1 MRRPYMRDKQEF
13 LTRAFFLCLFG
24 MDLVNLKNRHIMK
37 QKLISLAVFSL
48 LAFTVMGFSLYR
60 NSDNEESNI
69 VSSETMSE
77 NFGYIIVEQDDE
89 GRTLLKI
96 SNETGEGIC
105 VHANVYIGGNKVPVY
120 GYVPEW
126 ANTKKK
132 ATFIFW
138 SYNRFSLRDVSDED
152 YHTDNICPK
161 SKVSQY

>member
-1 MRRPYMRDKQEF
+1 MVY
-13 LTRAFFLCLFG
+13 
-24 MDLVNLKNRHIMK
+24 NRHEKMK
-37 QKLISLAVFSL
+37 RYIIIAVASLFVITA
-48 LAFTVMGFSLYR
+48 MGFTFFHKTV
-60 NSDNEESNI
+60 NKESHI
-69 VSSETMSE
+69 VSSETMNES
-77 NFGYIIVEQDDE
+77 FGYIIVEQDDE
-89 GRTLLKI
+89 GRTLLRV

-132 ATFIFW
+132 ATYIFW

>member
-1 MRRPYMRDKQEF
+1 
-13 LTRAFFLCLFG
+13 
-24 MDLVNLKNRHIMK
+24 MK

-60 NSDNEESNI
+60 NADNEESNI
-69 VSSETMSE
+69 VSSETICES
-77 NFGYIIVEQDDE
+77 FGYLIVEQDDE
-89 GRTLLKI
+89 GRTLLKV

-105 VHANVYIGGNKVPVY
+105 VHANVYIGGAKVPVY

-126 ANTKKK
+126 ANTKRK
-132 ATFIFW
+132 ATYIFW
-138 SYNRFSLRDVSDED
+138 SYNRFRLRDVSDED

>member
-1 MRRPYMRDKQEF
+1 MVY
-13 LTRAFFLCLFG
+13 
-24 MDLVNLKNRHIMK
+24 NRHKKMK
-37 QKLISLAVFSL
+37 RCIIIAVASLFAIT
-48 LAFTVMGFSLYR
+48 AMGFTFFYET
-60 NSDNEESNI
+60 DYKESPI
-69 VSSETMSE
+69 VSSETMNES
-77 NFGYIIVEQDDE
+77 FGYIIVEQDDE
-89 GRTLLKI
+89 GRTLLRV

-105 VHANVYIGGNKVPVY
+105 VHANVYIGGNEVPVY

-132 ATFIFW
+132 ATYIFW